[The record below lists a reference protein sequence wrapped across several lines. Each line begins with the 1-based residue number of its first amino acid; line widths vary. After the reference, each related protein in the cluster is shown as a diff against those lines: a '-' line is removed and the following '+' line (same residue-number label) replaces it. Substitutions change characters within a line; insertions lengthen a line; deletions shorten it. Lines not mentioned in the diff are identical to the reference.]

1 MNLTRANMTMNVEYE
16 NSMEKN
22 RIKLFVVFLILI
34 LFHCSDGHSQVENQ
48 AGKDKSVNNNYTS
61 DKIEEPIS
69 NEVTVSVLPFALYS
83 EIFGWAVGG
92 FLGVQGLSQRNM
104 SLYTGGLIST
114 NGTKYGFIQFREFYL
129 PFYPRLYIAPDI
141 LGGYFGV
148 LKVYKDDPS
157 KLDVDKN
164 KPRAGSNS
172 SSEND
177 FLEVSGSD
185 QWYEIKFRL
194 LLPIGHGRDEVIF
207 SPRLENGI
215 LSSGE
220 MGGTNWNPFLSGRTF
235 IDIKPFYRKR
245 VAFATN
251 GIEFALTRE
260 NTDFYVNPTRGS
272 LQKFAFRRDFGWFDT
287 MAPWSVIETDLRW
300 YFPLHEMLGSKNS
313 LPKVLAF
320 DFWTVN
326 TLTWDNYDIKG
337 VDIAGNEIRNY
348 HRPPP
353 YTGAY
358 LGGRHHLRAFYEGRF
373 NDRAAIYYG
382 VEYRQIIDWNP
393 FNSWSVTKKLNVH
406 WLQLAAFLEVGRVAP
421 EWNIS
426 TLHTDMQWSLG
437 GGVRIFMN
445 NLILR
450 MDGAYSKEGFYMQ
463 MFVDHA
469 F

>member
-1 MNLTRANMTMNVEYE
+1 MIYLLIILTTIFSVSITAKSYDNKTYFSSNEIVHNVEKE
-16 NSMEKN
+16 DSVKEEKQE
-22 RIKLFVVFLILI
+22 VV
-34 LFHCSDGHSQVENQ
+34 
-48 AGKDKSVNNNYTS
+48 
-61 DKIEEPIS
+61 IS
-69 NEVTVSVLPFALYS
+69 ALPFALYS

-92 FLGVQGLSQRNM
+92 FVGIQGLSQRNM

-129 PFYPRLYIAPDI
+129 PFYPRIYIAPDL

-148 LKVYKDDPS
+148 LNVYKDPPTSPPS
-157 KLDVDKN
+157 TVPNL
-164 KPRAGSNS
+164 RAGSNES
-172 SSEND
+172 DKND
-177 FLEVSGSD
+177 CMEVSGYD
-185 QWYEIKFRL
+185 QWYELKFRY
-194 LLPIGHGRDEVIF
+194 LLPIGHGKDNVYFNPI
-207 SPRLENGI
+207 LENGI
-215 LSSGE
+215 LKSGE
-220 MGGTNWNPFLSGRTF
+220 LGATHWNPFISGRTF

-260 NTDFYVNPTRGS
+260 NTDYYVNPTKGS
-272 LQKFAFRRDFGWFDT
+272 YQKFVFRRDFGWFDT
-287 MAPWSVIETDLRW
+287 MAPWSVVETDLRW
-300 YFPLHEMLGSKNS
+300 YLPLNKIFSDKSS

-326 TLTWDNYDIKG
+326 TITWNDYDVTG
-337 VDIAGNEIRNY
+337 TDQYGNEIRQY

-358 LGGRHHLRAFYEGRF
+358 LGGRYRLRAFYEGRF

-382 VEYRQIIDWNP
+382 AEYRQIINWNP
-393 FNSWSVTKKLNVH
+393 FNLWSVTEKLNVH
-406 WLQLAAFLEVGRVAP
+406 WLQLAVFAEAGRVAP
-421 EWNIS
+421 EWNLS
-426 TLHTDMQWSLG
+426 TLHTDMKWSAG
-437 GGVRIFMN
+437 GGIRIFMN